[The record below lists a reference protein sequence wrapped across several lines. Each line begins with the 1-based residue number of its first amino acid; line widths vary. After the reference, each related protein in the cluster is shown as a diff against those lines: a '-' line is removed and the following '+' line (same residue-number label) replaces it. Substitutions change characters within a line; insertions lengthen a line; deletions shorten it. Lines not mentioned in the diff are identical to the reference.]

1 MSEKYEFLS
10 PEWEQAADEI
20 VGSKV
25 IATDSDVLLSINV
38 TIAPTPY
45 GDKQVSIVAR
55 DGSVA
60 LLEEHQESADV
71 TVKSDYDTAKQLFL
85 EGTMAIVMNAMMQ
98 GKVVVQGNM
107 AKLMSMASNPGASGA
122 MPFLEDINT
131 KLKEITL

>member
-1 MSEKYEFLS
+1 MTEKYEFLS
-10 PEWEQAADEI
+10 PEWEKAADEI
-20 VGSKV
+20 VG
-25 IATDSDVLLSINV
+25 AREAETGSDILLTINV
-38 TIAPTPY
+38 TISPTPY

-60 LLEEHQESADV
+60 LIEAHQDTADV
-71 TVKSDYDTAKQLFL
+71 TVKSDYDTAKSLFL

-107 AKLMSMASNPGASGA
+107 AKLMSMASNPGATGA
-122 MPFLEDINT
+122 MPFLEDINA

>member
-1 MSEKYEFLS
+1 MSEKFEFLS
-10 PEWEQAADEI
+10 PEWEKAADEI
-20 VGSKV
+20 VGDREV
-25 IATDSDVLLSINV
+25 DNPTDVQLTINITV
-38 TIAPTPY
+38 TPTPY

-55 DGSVA
+55 ENSVA
-60 LLEEHQESADV
+60 LIESHQETSDV
-71 TVKSDYDTAKQLFL
+71 TVKSDYDTAKALFL

-122 MPFLEDINT
+122 MPFLEDIST